1 MEIVI
6 KNGMK
11 KREIERKLKELENSS
26 EKKPFNPYKYLGKID
41 WKEAPMNIQKQ
52 MRDEWK

>member
-11 KREIERKLKELENSS
+11 KREIERKMKELENSS
-26 EKKPFNPYKYLGKID
+26 NKKKFNPYKYLGKIE
-41 WKEAPMNIQKQ
+41 WKQTPLKIQKQ
-52 MRDEWK
+52 MRDEF

>member
-11 KREIERKLKELENSS
+11 KREIERKMKELESS
-26 EKKPFNPYKYLGKID
+26 TKRKPFNPYKYLGKIE
-41 WKEAPMNIQKQ
+41 WKASPLKIQKQ
-52 MRDEWK
+52 MRD

>member
-11 KREIERKLKELENSS
+11 KREIERKMKELESS
-26 EKKPFNPYKYLGKID
+26 SKKKLFNPYKYLGKID
-41 WKEAPMNIQKQ
+41 WKETPLKIQKQ

>member
-11 KREIERKLKELENSS
+11 KREIERKMKELENSS
-26 EKKPFNPYKYLGKID
+26 KKKLFNPYKYLGKID
-41 WKEAPMNIQKQ
+41 WKETPLNIQKK
-52 MRDEWK
+52 MRDDF